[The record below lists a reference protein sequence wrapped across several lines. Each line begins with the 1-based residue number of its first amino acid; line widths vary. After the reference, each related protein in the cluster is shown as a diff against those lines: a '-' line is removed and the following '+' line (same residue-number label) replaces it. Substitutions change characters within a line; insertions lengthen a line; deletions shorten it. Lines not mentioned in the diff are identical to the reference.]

1 MSHSRGAGADP
12 DEIPGGVAAG
22 EQGAGGDDRPVPCC
36 RDLGV
41 LAGGDVGQVRQ
52 AGQPQHGV
60 AVHQAV
66 LPPGGEAAV
75 RAALPVGG
83 GGDDQF
89 RRADLGRDAQLGVG
103 MGDDHAIV

>member
-22 EQGAGGDDRPVPCC
+22 EQ
-36 RDLGV
+36 
-41 LAGGDVGQVRQ
+41 
-52 AGQPQHGV
+52 
-60 AVHQAV
+60 
-66 LPPGGEAAV
+66 
-75 RAALPVGG
+75 RA

-103 MGDDHAIV
+103 MGEDHAIV